1 MEEYYFKHS
10 GLKFEKDPTDI
21 DKYIV
26 IACAKNEGD
35 YIVEWAEHYYGLGF
49 DKIIIVDNND
59 VGDDS
64 LYEKVQK
71 YIDEGRM
78 QVFDARGV
86 DSIQVGLYSDYCEQS
101 NFKWCAFYDCDEF
114 LEIGVYSNIK
124 EYLEQFISYDVVLLN
139 WLVFGPDGQLT
150 KEDGPVQERFKRP
163 QSPVL
168 YFKEN
173 SFVKSIVQGTK
184 EGFEGCFFNGSH
196 VPMPAEGKSIRVT
209 LGGYYTPKVLS
220 HSIFPP
226 RYKNGYI
233 KHYYAKSFE
242 EWVKK
247 ASRGWPDG
255 TENLIL
261 SKYLVFDKNMLVPF
275 DFMDK
280 ALFKVD
286 NYSTFKSFEKEL
298 QDYDVFSIRTE
309 GEFVYPLF
317 TEMMDVIQRVTG
329 YTFIF
334 SDQAVD
340 DTLFNIFLEY
350 GYATGNRVVF
360 CKNQNEMWKAYL
372 KFGKKNCT
380 YYIITF
386 G

>member
-10 GLKFEKDPTDI
+10 GLRFEKDPTDI

-35 YIVEWAEHYYGLGF
+35 YIVEWVEHYYGLGF
-49 DKIIIVDNND
+49 DKIIIADNND

-78 QVFDARGV
+78 QVFDVREV
-86 DSIQVGLYSDYCEQS
+86 DAVQVGLYADYCEQS

-114 LEIGVYSNIK
+114 LDIGVYSNIK
-124 EYLEQFISYDVVLLN
+124 EYLEQFINYDVVLLN

-150 KEDGPVQERFKRP
+150 KEDGLVQERFKKA

-173 SFVKSIVQGTK
+173 SFVKSLVQGNK
-184 EGFEGCFFNGSH
+184 EKFEGCFFNGSH
-196 VPMPAEGKSIRVT
+196 LPTPAEGKSIRVT
-209 LGGYYTPKVLS
+209 LGGYYMPKAFT

-226 RYKNGYI
+226 KYKNGYI
-233 KHYYAKSFE
+233 RHYYTKSFE

-255 TENLIL
+255 TENLLL
-261 SKYLVFDKNMLVPF
+261 SKYLVFEKNMLVPF
-275 DFMDK
+275 EFMDK
-280 ALFKVD
+280 ALFKIES
-286 NYSTFKSFEKEL
+286 YSTFKNFEKEMN
-298 QDYDVFSIRTE
+298 DYDVFSIRTD
-309 GEFVYPLF
+309 GEFVYPLI
-317 TEMMDVIQRVTG
+317 TEMMDIFQKVTG
-329 YTFIF
+329 YTFLF
-334 SDQAVD
+334 SDQAID
-340 DTLFNIFLEY
+340 DTLFTILLEY
-350 GYATGNRVVF
+350 GYATGNRVLF
-360 CKNQNEMWKAYL
+360 CKDPNEMWKAYQ